1 MNRIAG
7 LPAPEPGRANRMAK
21 APVYLFATNLV
32 NNRGRFGCCG
42 DFGPGSAAEA
52 GGLEHPSR
60 RSVVPKVA
68 FRSVQVHPGDCTI
81 ECE

>member
-7 LPAPEPGRANRMAK
+7 LPAPELRRAHRMAK
-21 APVYLFATNLV
+21 APVYLFATKLFKNS
-32 NNRGRFGCCG
+32 RRFGCRG
-42 DFGPGSAAEA
+42 EFDPGRAAEA
-52 GGLEHPSR
+52 GGLEQPSR

-81 ECE
+81 EYE